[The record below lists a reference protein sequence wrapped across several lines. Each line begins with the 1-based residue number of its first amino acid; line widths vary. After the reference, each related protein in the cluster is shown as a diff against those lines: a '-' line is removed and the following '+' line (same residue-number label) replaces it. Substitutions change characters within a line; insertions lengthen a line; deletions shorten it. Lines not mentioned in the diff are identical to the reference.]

1 KLTESMDAWDLAN
14 MCVVWSGNSKWLA
27 FYATENRED
36 VIYIVSANGGK
47 PVKVDLDQRNIG
59 GYGYRMS
66 LSPDGKL
73 LAFVDCDQNNIPFI
87 YTVPTDGGSPVKLTG
102 SGFREPSFSPDGKF
116 IAIVKI
122 DMKNRLGDEI
132 YVIPAT
138 GGIPILISDDA
149 GAVKSPVWSPDGSM
163 IAFLS
168 RKYEQGYNNA
178 SNELWIAAIDKKGE
192 PTGLIT
198 RTELNN
204 STLSMLAGWSP
215 ENKIGIWLSTPDKT
229 LLYTVPSTGG
239 QAMQVTTKNSWMPSW
254 SPDGKYLYFDGTNT
268 DKLGGLESVP
278 VTGGKVS
285 RSPIKSEYFIQ
296 PCMPTGGISI
306 SPDGEKIVFVGF
318 YSDIDEPEIQKK
330 LKGTHIMI
338 IPVKGGNPVKL
349 TTNPLSDLSDAYPV
363 WSPDGRNI
371 AFLRLENKTENN
383 KTESFTN
390 IYTIPADGGTPKK
403 VSSVNDKVTYGRI
416 DWSPDGKW
424 VGFFSA
430 DKTIKIIPAGGGNSN
445 VVVND
450 VDAHLHFGLSFSP
463 EGDKITYSNKEKL
476 YVVDLNNG
484 NREEIRTGLNAIP
497 TMPAWSPD
505 GGKITFSAY
514 SEGETDLWFMENFL
528 PLEKLAQNKET
539 EIVKESEGINIK
551 QVWKKPYTDFLGTV
565 SSDGRFRSCVDWGN
579 GDLAIH
585 NVMNGEIR
593 LLTHNATLGDTSHF
607 VLSSAISKNGKQV
620 ASSWWNPNNTN
631 DLLLVD
637 VDNLSQHMLYKQEGE
652 EVYPVTWLSDDVF
665 IMLRYIKKAKNTQI
679 CSFNIKDGTVQ
690 VLKTLDMGWPQISC
704 SPDEKYVAF
713 DFADKTNNGNFDIN
727 IIPLD
732 GGNEI
737 TIVSHKAND
746 KVLGWVPGRK
756 EFLFISDRSG
766 TWDIWAIPLDEG
778 KASGPVKRIYTDIG
792 EVQPVG
798 FTEKGDCF
806 FGFSR
811 RNFNAYIAP
820 FDVETGEL
828 KEKSGKSLLGS
839 NFWVKWSPDG
849 QYLTYIKED
858 SKADNPWQ
866 LTIQDLKTGEERK
879 LGDNLRSARSP
890 SWSPDG
896 NSIIVVGTDN
906 NKFPTEGYRGDVYLV
921 DVKTGE
927 TTEVLRLSDYTYNT
941 PEDDAS
947 PLSDIQWSSDGK
959 SIFYLFFKDRL
970 VKHDLETGEEKVL
983 FKHTHFNRLVLKR
996 SPDGKNLL

>member
-1 KLTESMDAWDLAN
+1 
-14 MCVVWSGNSKWLA
+14 
-27 FYATENRED
+27 
-36 VIYIVSANGGK
+36 
-47 PVKVDLDQRNIG
+47 
-59 GYGYRMS
+59 
-66 LSPDGKL
+66 
-73 LAFVDCDQNNIPFI
+73 
-87 YTVPTDGGSPVKLTG
+87 
-102 SGFREPSFSPDGKF
+102 
-116 IAIVKI
+116 
-122 DMKNRLGDEI
+122 
-132 YVIPAT
+132 
-138 GGIPILISDDA
+138 
-149 GAVKSPVWSPDGSM
+149 
-163 IAFLS
+163 
-168 RKYEQGYNNA
+168 
-178 SNELWIAAIDKKGE
+178 
-192 PTGLIT
+192 
-198 RTELNN
+198 
-204 STLSMLAGWSP
+204 
-215 ENKIGIWLSTPDKT
+215 
-229 LLYTVPSTGG
+229 
-239 QAMQVTTKNSWMPSW
+239 
-254 SPDGKYLYFDGTNT
+254 
-268 DKLGGLESVP
+268 
-278 VTGGKVS
+278 
-285 RSPIKSEYFIQ
+285 
-296 PCMPTGGISI
+296 
-306 SPDGEKIVFVGF
+306 KIV
-318 YSDIDEPEIQKK
+318 YSSFCRNVKDTALLKK
-330 LKGTHIMI
+330 LKGSHIMT
-338 IPVKGGNPVKL
+338 IPVKGGEPAML
-349 TTNPLSDLSDAYPV
+349 TTNLESDRYPV
-363 WSPDGRNI
+363 WSPDGESI
-371 AFLRLENKTENN
+371 AFIRIETK
-383 KTESFTN
+383 SAN
-390 IYTIPADGGTPKK
+390 IYTIPANGGAPKK
-403 VSSVNDKVTYGRI
+403 ITADSDKVTNGRI

-424 VGFFSA
+424 IGYFSENN
-430 DKTIKIIPAGGGNSN
+430 TIKVISAEGGDSKIL
-445 VVVND
+445 VNELNTSS
-450 VDAHLHFGLSFSP
+450 HSGISFSP
-463 EGDKITYSNKEKL
+463 GGDKIVYSNKKKL
-476 YVVDLNNG
+476 IKVDING
-484 NREEIRTGLNAIP
+484 KNEVEINTGLDGVP
-497 TMPAWSPD
+497 SMPSWSPD
-505 GGKITFSAY
+505 GEKIAFCAFDD
-514 SEGETDLWFMENFL
+514 GETDLWLMENFL
-528 PLEKLAQNKET
+528 PLEKLAQKNKTGVDE
-539 EIVKESEGINIK
+539 ESEGIKIK
-551 QVWKKPYTDFLGTV
+551 QIWKKPHTDFLGTV

-585 NVMNGEIR
+585 NVINGEIR

-737 TIVSHKAND
+737 AIVSHKAND

-906 NKFPTEGYRGDVYLV
+906 NKFRTEGYRGDVYLV

-996 SPDGKNLL
+996 SPDGKNLLFGVYYPEEKKSHLFTMPVEGGKEKELCTSQEADNFAQALWSPDGKYIFFTEVLEGSRTSLWRVAAEGGVPQKVWHSENRTEMFSIHPDGKQMALAVRERTTEVRVIENLVQELEKIYDKSK